1 MKRSKCK
8 SSASWLIEMTKIE
21 MRAALI
27 VKGKSLALQKQV
39 LFPIL
44 RNYTFKAQ
52 FSKQLNRRD
61 EVNIFFV
68 IYVQLLAGRLNTFR
82 SAVSLL
88 LHLRFWTPSFD
99 EEAASLNEHVF
110 ESVTNLGNSEANSG
124 EDSF

>member
-8 SSASWLIEMTKIE
+8 SWASWLIEMTKIE
-21 MRAALI
+21 MRAAPI

-52 FSKQLNRRD
+52 FSKQHNRRD

-68 IYVQLLAGRLNTFR
+68 IYVQLLAGRLNTF
-82 SAVSLL
+82 
-88 LHLRFWTPSFD
+88 LRFRCCSTCAFGHHLLTKKQP
-99 EEAASLNEHVF
+99 A
-110 ESVTNLGNSEANSG
+110 
-124 EDSF
+124 